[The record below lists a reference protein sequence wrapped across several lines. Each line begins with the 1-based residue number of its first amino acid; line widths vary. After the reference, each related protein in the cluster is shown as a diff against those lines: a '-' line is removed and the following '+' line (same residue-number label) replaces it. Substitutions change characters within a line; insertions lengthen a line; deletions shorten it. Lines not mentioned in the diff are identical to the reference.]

1 MVRFSGQE
9 AVAKRPAE
17 EIDTESEG
25 ESNSTGGGED
35 APSVFRPRQ
44 DDRGGEG
51 EQVRA
56 ILTPGSFA
64 T

>member
-1 MVRFSGQE
+1 MVRFSGRG

-17 EIDTESEG
+17 EIDTESDG
-25 ESNSTGGGED
+25 ESDSTGGGEGI
-35 APSVFRPRQ
+35 PSVFRQ
-44 DDRGGEG
+44 GDRGEEG

-56 ILTPGSFA
+56 VLTPGSFS